1 MKSQKAEAYID
12 SHAKRAEER
21 IRESSTEIGKIV
33 LSVRQVIRAVEIA
46 ETEVEDKVREELT
59 RWNDIPIKD
68 GFATDEALDEI
79 FSNLPRLVRDKRDGC
94 IELINHDNSAEWR
107 GDLERHPD
115 RYQWRQII
123 E

>member
-1 MKSQKAEAYID
+1 MKTIVERAKEAIVD
-12 SHAKRAEER
+12 AFDPDEIMPVRLGHLVNLER
-21 IRESSTEIGKIV
+21 RGFIEGANSEHK
-33 LSVRQVIRAVEIA
+33 
-46 ETEVEDKVREELT
+46 ELT
-59 RWNDIPIKD
+59 RWNDIPAKD

-79 FSNLPRLVRDKRDGC
+79 FSNLPRLVRNKQDGC
-94 IELINHDNSAEWR
+94 IELINHDNAAEWR